1 MAQRIAPQA
10 AHPTAAPETNEL
22 HILHPERDLVL
33 GGERVIVREYGNVEW
48 LRLLP
53 AAEPLVASMAAALQ
67 ADTPPTYED
76 ALQVIARHI
85 DGLLPL
91 IAQAVDRDAAW
102 LDSLPAGDVELL
114 LMTWWGVNA
123 HFFVR
128 RASTRVA
135 VAQGERRALAA
146 AAAQAGAA
154 STPPSSPQA
163 IGPAI

>member
-1 MAQRIAPQA
+1 MAQRIPPQA
-10 AHPTAAPETNEL
+10 AHPVAAAPQTNEL
-22 HILHPERDLVL
+22 HILHPERELLL
-33 GGERVIVREYGNVEW
+33 GGQQLTVREYGNVEW

-67 ADTPPTYED
+67 ADAPPTYED

-91 IAQAVDRDAAW
+91 IAQAVDRDTAW
-102 LDSLPAGDVELL
+102 LDSLPPDDVELL

-123 HFFVR
+123 HFFMR

-135 VAQGERRALAA
+135 VAQGERWALA

-163 IGPAI
+163 TGPAI